1 MKTTLRIISLFIL
14 TPIWLLVALPAFIVL
29 AIHKC
34 TEWLFRVASCILI
47 LAINDWDAKKSH
59 EFVGDYRK
67 EQSND

>member
-34 TEWLFRVASCILI
+34 TKWLYEAMSAVLI
-47 LAINDWDAKKSH
+47 LAICDWNPKKVRIFW
-59 EFVGDYRK
+59 ELQARRYVD
-67 EQSND
+67 